1 MLIREMFSKL
11 LVPIDGS
18 DNSFRA
24 LDHAIFLSKNIRAQT
39 TALHIMENVP
49 FVHVQSEKVL
59 NELMSKYQKD
69 SENILN
75 KSRDIGNKNGVN
87 VETVLMKGDA
97 TSNIIDFSKK
107 GNYDTIIMGRRGMG
121 QFKQLILGSTSNK
134 VLNHSDCTVVIV
146 K

>member
-1 MLIREMFSKL
+1 MFSKL

-24 LDHAIFLSKNIRAQT
+24 LDHAIFLSKKIGAKT
-39 TALHIMENVP
+39 TALYIMENLPV
-49 FVHVQSEKVL
+49 VYVQSQRVL
-59 NELMSKYQKD
+59 KTIISKHQNESK
-69 SENILN
+69 NILY
-75 KSRDIGNKNGVN
+75 KSEDIGNKNDVK

-121 QFKQLILGSTSNK
+121 QFKQLVLGSTSNK

>member
-1 MLIREMFSKL
+1 MCDNKL
-11 LVPIDGS
+11 LIPIDGS

-24 LDHAIFLSKNIRAQT
+24 LEYAIFLSKNMGAQT
-39 TALHIMENVP
+39 TALHIMENLP
-49 FVHVQSEKVL
+49 FGHVQSEKAL
-59 NELMSKYQKD
+59 NELVSKHQEESK
-69 SENILN
+69 NILD
-75 KSRDIGNKNGVN
+75 KAKDIGNKNGIR

-121 QFKQLILGSTSNK
+121 QFKQLVLGSISNK
-134 VLNHSDCTVVIV
+134 VLNQSDCTVVIV